1 MDQALP
7 PNPQAY
13 QKQVWALVRR
23 VPHGRVVTYGQV
35 AQLLAPP
42 AGVDAETYRAF
53 GARWVGGALAAC
65 PADVP
70 WQRVIN
76 SQGKISDRP
85 GAARQRQLLEA
96 EGIAFVKDRVD
107 LKVYQWRGPGEEET
121 PRQGRLL

>member
-1 MDQALP
+1 M
-7 PNPQAY
+7 
-13 QKQVWALVRR
+13 
-23 VPHGRVVTYGQV
+23 PHGRVVTYGQV